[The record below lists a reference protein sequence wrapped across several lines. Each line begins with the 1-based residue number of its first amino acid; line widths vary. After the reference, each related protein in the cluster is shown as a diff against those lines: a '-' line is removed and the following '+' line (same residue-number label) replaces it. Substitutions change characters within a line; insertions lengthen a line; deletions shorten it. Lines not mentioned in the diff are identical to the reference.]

1 MPLHSPA
8 LKGARRWFAKRW
20 RRRRRRRRAAP
31 AKGTEYSGRRRQ
43 KPGRGFEEIHSEDAT
58 SRIDEAV
65 QE

>member
-31 AKGTEYSGRRRQ
+31 AKGTEYSGRRRR
-43 KPGRGFEEIHSEDAT
+43 KPERGFE
-58 SRIDEAV
+58 
-65 QE
+65 